1 MTMIV
6 TVRRD
11 TVEQRDEIEMLL
23 PWHVTGMLSRVE
35 AQRVDAAL
43 ANNPGLA
50 QERAS
55 IQEEYNEVIML
66 HDGLGAPS
74 SRALHQLFAAIEAEP
89 PRRLKP
95 SGLFARFVSSLSP
108 RTLGI
113 AAGLAL
119 LVLVAQ
125 AFVIGWRLF

>member
-1 MTMIV
+1 MIV
-6 TVRRD
+6 TAWRD
-11 TVEQRDEIEMLL
+11 AVEQRDEIEMLL
-23 PWHVTGMLSRVE
+23 PWHVTGMLSRAE
-35 AQRVDAAL
+35 AQRVETAL
-43 ANNPGLA
+43 ENDPSLA
-50 QERAS
+50 LKRAS
-55 IQEEYNEVIML
+55 VQEEYNEVIML

-89 PRRLKP
+89 PRRLRP
-95 SGLFARFVSSLSP
+95 SGVFARLVSGLSP
-108 RTLGI
+108 RTLAV

>member
-1 MTMIV
+1 MIV
-6 TVRRD
+6 TARRD
-11 TVEQRDEIEMLL
+11 RVGQSEIEMLL

-35 AQRVDAAL
+35 AQRVEAAL
-43 ANNPGLA
+43 ETAPGLA

-66 HDGLGAPS
+66 HDSLGVPS

-95 SGLFARFVSSLSP
+95 SGFFTRFVSGFSP
-108 RTLGI
+108 RILAV

-119 LVLVAQ
+119 LALVGQ
-125 AFVIGWRLF
+125 ALVIGWRLF